1 MSLLEDLRG
10 WGRLGGGEERTA
22 NGNCDSLDGDADE
35 TQNLPAQVKE
45 PLSLS
50 FSFPSFSLSDSD
62 TTLQSLP

>member
-10 WGRLGGGEERTA
+10 WGRFGGGGKELQTEKTVT
-22 NGNCDSLDGDADE
+22 LDGDADE

>member
-10 WGRLGGGEERTA
+10 WGRFGGGERTA
-22 NGNCDSLDGDADE
+22 NGKNCDSLDGDADE